1 MHSIDASVV
10 IDAPVALCYQTWMDF
25 EKFPTFMTR
34 VVSVSRTDANGMLST
49 QTRPIRH
56 AEDPQKDVEGVV
68 VTELTREVEAHG
80 NNVWHWEIKGP
91 LGQLFK
97 WTGGIVMNEPNKAIS
112 WATLPE
118 DQLPNTG
125 TVNFL
130 KSPTST
136 ASHERTLMT
145 VTMSFSAPGG
155 AIGEFLADIVHYG
168 DNLLSEALDDFKRHV
183 ETLRTEQLLEQG

>member
-10 IDAPVALCYQTWMDF
+10 VDAPVALCYQTWMDF
-25 EKFPTFMTR
+25 EKFPTFMRR
-34 VVSVSRTDANGMLST
+34 VVSVYRSDAAGLLPAG
-49 QTRPIRH
+49 TRPVRP
-56 AEDPQKDVEGVV
+56 AEDPQKNVEGVV

-80 NNVWHWEIKGP
+80 NQVWHWEVKGP

-118 DQLPNTG
+118 EQLPNTG

-136 ASHERTLMT
+136 STHERTLIT
-145 VTMSFSAPGG
+145 ITMSFSAPGG
-155 AIGEFLADIVHYG
+155 AVGELLADVVQYG
-168 DNLLSEALDDFKRHV
+168 DNLICEALNDFKSHV
-183 ETLRTEQLLEQG
+183 ETLRTEEILEHG